1 MFSLNRE
8 PRAQKK
14 KKNIYIYIYWKFQDL
29 WPSPY
34 KIRDF
39 RNFPKLELTLNKK
52 FEFLFYIFIYSEVAI
67 QLIIDVT

>member
-1 MFSLNRE
+1 MFSRNRE
-8 PRAQKK
+8 PRAQ

-39 RNFPKLELTLNKK
+39 RKFPKLELTLNKK
-52 FEFLFYIFIYSEVAI
+52 FGFLFFIFIYSEVAI
-67 QLIIDVT
+67 